1 MTGMRAGEV
10 ARAAGVG
17 VESLR
22 YYERR
27 GLMPVPE
34 RSLGGHRVYSDA
46 DVTRLRVIRAAA
58 RLGFTLAEITE
69 LLDVGVHRHGPRR
82 PGDADLH
89 TRIEAKLEE
98 VRSRI
103 EDLRVVESSLEAALT
118 AGCRIWS
125 SARARPAA
133 RFPFRSSRHLSDST
147 SCQRRWVRLEP
158 GAGGAEHGGVRG
170 ARLVLVTAGSLG
182 MK

>member
-1 MTGMRAGEV
+1 MRVGMRAGDL

-27 GLMPVPE
+27 GLLPPPD
-34 RSLGGHRVYSDA
+34 RSLGGHRVYSDE

-58 RLGFTLAEITE
+58 RLGFTLAEIAE
-69 LLDVGVHRHGPRR
+69 LLDIGVHRHGTRPTGSARSSGRPSASSSAPRR
-82 PGDADLH
+82 RGDADLH
-89 TRIEAKLEE
+89 TRIEAKLAE

-118 AGCRIWS
+118 AGCRD
-125 SARARPAA
+125 
-133 RFPFRSSRHLSDST
+133 LDE
-147 SCQRRWVRLEP
+147 C
-158 GAGGAEHGGVRG
+158 
-170 ARLVLVTAGSLG
+170 AGSPQCPIPFPDLASPR
-182 MK
+182 

>member
-1 MTGMRAGEV
+1 MRAGQV

-27 GLMPVPE
+27 GLLPPPD

-58 RLGFTLAEITE
+58 RLGFTLAEIAE
-69 LLDVGVHRHGPRR
+69 LLDVGVHRHEVGPRAVSR
-82 PGDADLH
+82 ARRRREANLD
-89 TRIEAKLEE
+89 TRIEGKLAE

-103 EDLRVVESSLEAALT
+103 DDLRVVESTLAAALT
-118 AGCRIWS
+118 AGCRD
-125 SARARPAA
+125 
-133 RFPFRSSRHLSDST
+133 LDE
-147 SCQRRWVRLEP
+147 C
-158 GAGGAEHGGVRG
+158 
-170 ARLVLVTAGSLG
+170 AGSPECPIPFPELAAPR
-182 MK
+182 

>member
-34 RSLGGHRVYSDA
+34 RSLGGHRVYSEA

-69 LLDVGVHRHGPRR
+69 LLDVGVHRHGSRGQ
-82 PGDADLH
+82 GDADLH
-89 TRIEAKLEE
+89 TRIAAKLEE

-118 AGCRIWS
+118 AGCRDLKECAGPPCCPI
-125 SARARPAA
+125 PFPQLAA
-133 RFPFRSSRHLSDST
+133 P
-147 SCQRRWVRLEP
+147 E
-158 GAGGAEHGGVRG
+158 
-170 ARLVLVTAGSLG
+170 
-182 MK
+182 

>member
-1 MTGMRAGEV
+1 MRAGEV

-27 GLMPVPE
+27 GLMPPPD

-58 RLGFTLAEITE
+58 RLGFTLSEIRE
-69 LLDVGVHRHGPRR
+69 LLAVGVHRHG
-82 PGDADLH
+82 DADLQ
-89 TRIEAKLEE
+89 TPIEAKLAE

-103 EDLRVVESSLEAALT
+103 DDLQVVEASLAAALT
-118 AGCRIWS
+118 AGCRDLEEC
-125 SARARPAA
+125 AG
-133 RFPFRSSRHLSDST
+133 SDS
-147 SCQRRWVRLEP
+147 CPIPFPQLAVGR
-158 GAGGAEHGGVRG
+158 
-170 ARLVLVTAGSLG
+170 
-182 MK
+182 

>member
-10 ARAAGVG
+10 ARTAGVG

-27 GLMPVPE
+27 GLMPAPE
-34 RSLGGHRVYSDA
+34 RSLGGHRVYTDA

-58 RLGFTLAEITE
+58 RLGFTLAEIAE

-82 PGDADLH
+82 HGDADLH
-89 TRIEAKLEE
+89 TSVEAKLDE

-118 AGCRIWS
+118 AGCR
-125 SARARPAA
+125 
-133 RFPFRSSRHLSDST
+133 D
-147 SCQRRWVRLEP
+147 LE
-158 GAGGAEHGGVRG
+158 EC
-170 ARLVLVTAGSLG
+170 AGSPCCPIPFPQLAAPS
-182 MK
+182 

>member
-10 ARAAGVG
+10 ARSAGVG

-22 YYERR
+22 FYERR

-58 RLGFTLAEITE
+58 RLGFTLAEIAE
-69 LLDVGVHRHGPRR
+69 LLDVGVHRHGSRR
-82 PGDADLH
+82 HGDADLH

-103 EDLRVVESSLEAALT
+103 EDLRAVESSLEAALT
-118 AGCRIWS
+118 AGCRDLEECAG
-125 SARARPAA
+125 SACCPIPFPQLAA
-133 RFPFRSSRHLSDST
+133 RS
-147 SCQRRWVRLEP
+147 
-158 GAGGAEHGGVRG
+158 
-170 ARLVLVTAGSLG
+170 
-182 MK
+182 

>member
-10 ARAAGVG
+10 ARTAGVG

-27 GLMPVPE
+27 GLMPAPE
-34 RSLGGHRVYSDA
+34 RSLGGHRVYTDA
-46 DVTRLRVIRAAA
+46 DVNRLRVIRAAA
-58 RLGFTLAEITE
+58 RLGFTLAETAE

-82 PGDADLH
+82 HGDADLH
-89 TRIEAKLEE
+89 TRVGAKLDE

-118 AGCRIWS
+118 AGCR
-125 SARARPAA
+125 
-133 RFPFRSSRHLSDST
+133 D
-147 SCQRRWVRLEP
+147 LE
-158 GAGGAEHGGVRG
+158 EC
-170 ARLVLVTAGSLG
+170 AGSPCCPIPFPQLAAPS
-182 MK
+182 

>member
-10 ARAAGVG
+10 ARKASVG

-27 GLMPVPE
+27 GLMPAPE
-34 RSLGGHRVYSDA
+34 RSLGGHRVYTDA

-58 RLGFTLAEITE
+58 RLGFTLAETAE

-82 PGDADLH
+82 HGDADLH
-89 TRIEAKLEE
+89 TRVGAKLDE

-118 AGCRIWS
+118 AGCR
-125 SARARPAA
+125 
-133 RFPFRSSRHLSDST
+133 D
-147 SCQRRWVRLEP
+147 LE
-158 GAGGAEHGGVRG
+158 EC
-170 ARLVLVTAGSLG
+170 AGSPCCPIPFPQLAAPS
-182 MK
+182 

>member
-1 MTGMRAGEV
+1 MRAGEV

-27 GLMPVPE
+27 GLMPVPD

-58 RLGFTLAEITE
+58 RLGFTLSEIAE
-69 LLDVGVHRHGPRR
+69 LLDVGVHRHGARGGRR
-82 PGDADLH
+82 HGDADLH
-89 TRIEAKLEE
+89 TRIEEKLGE

-103 EDLRVVESSLEAALT
+103 DDLRVVESSLEAALT
-118 AGCRIWS
+118 AGCRDLEECAGSTCCPIPFPQLAAGADRRAHLSAGRS
-125 SARARPAA
+125 SAR
-133 RFPFRSSRHLSDST
+133 
-147 SCQRRWVRLEP
+147 
-158 GAGGAEHGGVRG
+158 
-170 ARLVLVTAGSLG
+170 GS
-182 MK
+182 

>member
-10 ARAAGVG
+10 ARSAGVG

-34 RSLGGHRVYSDA
+34 RSLGGHRVYTDA

-58 RLGFTLAEITE
+58 RLGFTLAEIAE

-82 PGDADLH
+82 HGDADLH
-89 TRIEAKLEE
+89 TRVGAKLDE

-118 AGCRIWS
+118 AGCR
-125 SARARPAA
+125 
-133 RFPFRSSRHLSDST
+133 D
-147 SCQRRWVRLEP
+147 LE
-158 GAGGAEHGGVRG
+158 EC
-170 ARLVLVTAGSLG
+170 AGSPCCPIPFPRLAAPS
-182 MK
+182 